1 MSEIITPAVSD
12 RICNHMNKDHSD
24 AVLLYAKHFG
34 DCHAASAAT
43 MLSLDETGMVL
54 EVVYPGEG
62 AEATHIPFP
71 KTLTSAKDAHTV
83 LVEMM
88 QVAQGQSV

>member
-12 RICNHMNKDHSD
+12 RICHHMNKDHGD

-34 DCHAASAAT
+34 QCQTAEAAQ
-43 MLSLDETGMVL
+43 MLSLDETGMNL
-54 EVVYPGEG
+54 EVTSATGT
-62 AEATHIPFP
+62 EAVHIPFSQ
-71 KTLTSAKDAHTV
+71 TLTNAKEAHTV

-88 QVAQGQSV
+88 QVAQGKSV